1 MSEKMTGGDESPVKQ
16 AISTS
21 LSSLQSDGDGFQ
33 SANED
38 GDDHS
43 HLDSTSQYANTQHNS
58 DDTTCNL
65 DQLTTILNSLAGHF
79 DLDQQFQPVN
89 HVDQLQLQVSQF
101 KTSLEHKVQTD
112 IQFKLDQLQDQH
124 QHELDHQQSASD
136 DLQKA
141 NNHYQQECTRI
152 QQLLDD
158 TDHKLEATEKSN
170 QQKDQDIARL
180 ELYRHF
186 GLLNYRLIY

>member
-1 MSEKMTGGDESPVKQ
+1 MSDNMTAGDETPVKQ

-43 HLDSTSQYANTQHNS
+43 HHDSKSQCAESQNKSNNTT
-58 DDTTCNL
+58 DNL
-65 DQLTTILNSLAGHF
+65 DRLTDIFNSLAQHF
-79 DLDQQFQPVN
+79 GLDQQFQPIDDV
-89 HVDQLQLQVSQF
+89 VQLQLQAAEF
-101 KTSLEHKVQTD
+101 KTSLQHKVQTD
-112 IQFKLDQLQDQH
+112 IQCKLDQIQDHH
-124 QHELDHQQSASD
+124 QHELNHHQSVSD

-141 NNHYQQECTRI
+141 KCHYQQECNRI

-158 TDHKLEATEKSN
+158 TDHKLDIAEKSN

-180 ELYRHF
+180 ENSIVTL
-186 GLLNYRLIY
+186 